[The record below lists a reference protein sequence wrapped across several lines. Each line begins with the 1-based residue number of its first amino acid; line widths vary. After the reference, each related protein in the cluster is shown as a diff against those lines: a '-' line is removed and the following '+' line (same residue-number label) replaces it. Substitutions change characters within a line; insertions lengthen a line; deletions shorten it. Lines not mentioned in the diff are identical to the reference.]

1 MRILLTGAAGFLGS
15 HLSSRL
21 VSEGHKVIGVDN
33 LSTGRIQFLSKALD
47 NDSFSFVRLDLFTD
61 DFDELITD
69 VDIIYHF
76 AANADVRFG
85 VSRPR
90 RDVIQNTLVTHH
102 LLEAARRQG
111 VSKFVF
117 ASTGSVYGDA
127 FIIPTPEDCPFP
139 VQTSLY
145 GASKVA
151 AEGLVTAYSTAYGIQ
166 SYIFRFVSILGP
178 RYSHGHV
185 FDFYKQLKTDGEI
198 LKVLGDGRQ
207 RKSYLH
213 IQDCIG
219 GIDIGINLG
228 ADLVNLFNLG
238 TDMVCSVN
246 ESIDVICRHI
256 GCSPQLDYSGG
267 DRGWVGDSP
276 LIHLDTAKINAL
288 GWVPRYTIQQ
298 SIISTVDYLVHNQWL
313 LENGDT

>member
-1 MRILLTGAAGFLGS
+1 MNIFVTGCAGFLGS
-15 HLSSRL
+15 NLVDFLLSQ
-21 VSEGHKVIGVDN
+21 GHKVIGVDN
-33 LSTGRIQFLSKALD
+33 FSTGRIKFLSKTFY
-47 NDSFSFVRLDLFTD
+47 NDSFSFLRLDLVTD
-61 DFDELITD
+61 DFDELLKN

-90 RDVIQNTLVTHH
+90 RDVIQNTLVTHQ

-111 VSKFVF
+111 VAKFVF

-185 FDFYKQLKTDGEI
+185 FDFYKQLRSDRKI

-213 IQDCIG
+213 IQDCLE
-219 GIDIGINLG
+219 GIDIGVNRGVDLINI
-228 ADLVNLFNLG
+228 FNLG

-256 GCSPQLDYSGG
+256 GCSPQLEYSGG
-267 DRGWVGDSP
+267 ERGWVGDSP
-276 LIHLDTAKINAL
+276 LIHLDTARMNAL
-288 GWVPRYTIQQ
+288 GWVPRHSIQQ
-298 SIISTVDYLVHNQWL
+298 SIISTVEYLVSNQWL